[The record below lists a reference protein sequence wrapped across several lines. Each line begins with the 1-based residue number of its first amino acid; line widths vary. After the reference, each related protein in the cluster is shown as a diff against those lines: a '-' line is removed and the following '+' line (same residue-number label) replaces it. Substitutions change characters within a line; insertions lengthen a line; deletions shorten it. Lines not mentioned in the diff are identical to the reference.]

1 MANPA
6 SSPWMCDLGI
16 TYQTEYL
23 ADLSLT
29 LRLDLFLFEGLFLD
43 WFSFEIYGKKT
54 QVLKIISFLFTF
66 IFRDSNDSNSTKEEK
81 VLTLTNDHRERVRSL
96 VVDQTKE
103 WSDMVVRQVTEEHI
117 LRKDHI
123 VQQNECLHKLLLEA
137 QQEQLKELEMRQDRW
152 VVGRD

>member
-1 MANPA
+1 M
-6 SSPWMCDLGI
+6 SLWLTC
-16 TYQTEYL
+16 QTEYL
-23 ADLSLT
+23 DDLSLT
-29 LRLDLFLFEGLFLD
+29 LRWGLYLFEGLFLD
-43 WFSFEIYGKKT
+43 RFSFENFSVSGLEHGKKA
-54 QVLKIISFLFTF
+54 QVLKRISFLISF

-137 QQEQLKELEMRQDRW
+137 QQEQLKELEMRQDR
-152 VVGRD
+152 